1 MPDRPR
7 KEKIRPS
14 YGFPHGTFGHLLV
27 QRYRLT
33 ITCEDCR
40 ASADS
45 GSSDIEG
52 QRLRGLMVQR
62 AGERWKRR
70 FRCPWCSG
78 IMRPYAAHEDSW
90 KDGWR
95 R

>member
-7 KEKIRPS
+7 KEKHRPD

-33 ITCEDCR
+33 ITCEDCK

-45 GSSDIEG
+45 TECRSDA
-52 QRLRGLMVQR
+52 RGND
-62 AGERWKRR
+62 
-70 FRCPWCSG
+70 C
-78 IMRPYAAHEDSW
+78 I
-90 KDGWR
+90 
-95 R
+95 